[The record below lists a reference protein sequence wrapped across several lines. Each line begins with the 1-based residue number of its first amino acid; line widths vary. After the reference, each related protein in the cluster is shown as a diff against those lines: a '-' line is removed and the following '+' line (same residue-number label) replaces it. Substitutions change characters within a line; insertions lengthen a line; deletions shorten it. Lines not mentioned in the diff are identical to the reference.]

1 MLDSQSSIDQH
12 QTQDIKISKIRL
24 KVKNIKKVEL
34 ISSSH
39 FNIKSFD
46 YKIKISSRFQ
56 DLSSNKETK
65 INQIANQEQKNS
77 ISSVDARSK
86 SKSSSSQIVDQS
98 NSSFVEKIKR
108 RQFELALER
117 VDMIDL
123 SSQERRRYLNHS
135 CSRN

>member
-1 MLDSQSSIDQH
+1 MFDSQSNIDQH
-12 QTQDIKISKIRL
+12 QIQNIKTSRIRL

-46 YKIKISSRFQ
+46 YKIKVSSKFQ
-56 DLSSNKETK
+56 DLSSNKKTK
-65 INQIANQEQKNS
+65 NNQIINQEQKNS
-77 ISSVDARSK
+77 ISNVDARFK

-98 NSSFVEKIKR
+98 NSNFVEKIKR
-108 RQFELALER
+108 RQFEFALER
-117 VDMIDL
+117 VDMTNL